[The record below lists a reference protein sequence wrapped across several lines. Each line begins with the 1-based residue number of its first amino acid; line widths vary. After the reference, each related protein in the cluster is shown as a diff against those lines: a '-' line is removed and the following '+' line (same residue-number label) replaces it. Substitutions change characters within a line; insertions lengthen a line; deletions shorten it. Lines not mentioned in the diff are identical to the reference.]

1 MNMEKCLV
9 KLKRTLAIVL
19 TFVMIVSIITVSSST
34 TVEAAAKKVVKSLS
48 GVSSSKTLNVGDST
62 TIKAKVTATKKVA
75 KGDLLVT
82 VKSSNPSIATVKIIK
97 KPTKKAKTG
106 TTQIVVKGVKVGKTT
121 ISVTTK
127 SKNKKNKKVTKKM
140 TVKVKEAAKTYKDG
154 DTVPGSLVEYIA
166 DRSVEYNK
174 ANEVHRV
181 FFSLK
186 LKDGKTRV
194 STSGKIEI
202 NINNDKNQKVYSK
215 TIPFSP
221 VDFGNWTN
229 AYYGTRY
236 LCCIEIP
243 DSEINKGASSSGT
256 LDFTV
261 YVNGVSGSWPG
272 GKHTISYLPEGYD
285 ANFDDIVAK
294 VKKKGEFSTYGG
306 YCTYGYVSVSAS
318 GDTIEIFQN
327 YDRKGHKVT
336 IKKGSSKAIATVN
349 LTVGE
354 ATAEFDISTFKGDTL
369 DTLEWSNNPSQ
380 ENQLAYDSAI
390 ANVLKNVTNYN
401 FYMGSHSLQD
411 IGFVSYVY

>member
-1 MNMEKCLV
+1 MEKCLV

-243 DSEINKGASSSGT
+243 DSEINKGASSSGI

-294 VKKKGEFSTYGG
+294 VKKK
-306 YCTYGYVSVSAS
+306 VSFPLMEDIVLM
-318 GDTIEIFQN
+318 GMYLFQ
-327 YDRKGHKVT
+327 R
-336 IKKGSSKAIATVN
+336 
-349 LTVGE
+349 LE
-354 ATAEFDISTFKGDTL
+354 TL
-369 DTLEWSNNPSQ
+369 
-380 ENQLAYDSAI
+380 
-390 ANVLKNVTNYN
+390 
-401 FYMGSHSLQD
+401 
-411 IGFVSYVY
+411 